1 MVISMKNKERE
12 IARLEFAILEIE
24 MKDKLDNAD
33 KSLIEYYS
41 KEIEKLKSIK
51 D

>member
-1 MVISMKNKERE
+1 MVIGMKNKERE

-41 KEIEKLKSIK
+41 KEIEKLKSIN

>member
-1 MVISMKNKERE
+1 MVIRMKNKERE

-41 KEIEKLKSIK
+41 KEIEKLKSIN

>member
-1 MVISMKNKERE
+1 MKNKERE

-41 KEIEKLKSIK
+41 KEIEKLKSIN